1 MLERCPVCG
10 QVAEMIWVRAHY
22 QCAVC
27 GQVVMACCNG
37 ETALA
42 CPLEVNDTREP
53 AHPQSPDMRWRESP
67 AGKDGR

>member
-1 MLERCPVCG
+1 
-10 QVAEMIWVRAHY
+10 MIWVRAHY

-42 CPLEVNDTREP
+42 CPLEADAPRSDAQPV
-53 AHPQSPDMRWRESP
+53 AHDATWSFEQPGE
-67 AGKDGR
+67 GN

>member
-1 MLERCPVCG
+1 MMERCPVCG

-22 QCAVC
+22 QCAAC

-42 CPLEVNDTREP
+42 CPLDADAPRSEP
-53 AHPQSPDMRWRESP
+53 RLVAPNAKRSIERPGE
-67 AGKDGR
+67 GN

>member
-1 MLERCPVCG
+1 MTERCPVCG

-22 QCAVC
+22 QCAAC

-42 CPLEVNDTREP
+42 CPLDADALPPEP
-53 AHPQSPDMRWRESP
+53 PTVSFDAEQPVERT
-67 AGKDGR
+67 GKGN

>member
-1 MLERCPVCG
+1 MTERCLMCG

-22 QCAVC
+22 QCAAC

-42 CPLEVNDTREP
+42 CPLESDTPRPEP
-53 AHPQSPDMRWRESP
+53 RTVSLDTEQP
-67 AGKDGR
+67 AERAGERN

>member
-1 MLERCPVCG
+1 MTERCPVCG

-22 QCAVC
+22 QCAAC

-42 CPLEVNDTREP
+42 CPLEADTPRSEPLRTSLDAEQPVEP
-53 AHPQSPDMRWRESP
+53 AGE
-67 AGKDGR
+67 GN

>member
-1 MLERCPVCG
+1 MMERCPVCG

-22 QCAVC
+22 QCAAC

-42 CPLEVNDTREP
+42 CPLEADAPRSEP
-53 AHPQSPDMRWRESP
+53 HTVSFDGEQPVER
-67 AGKDGR
+67 AGEGN